1 MQVIKILRVESPIH
15 LWTILKNREEVFES
29 KNELI
34 YFLDCV
40 DTYVNGCKCDEDL
53 NYDNMISSYSDIKNN
68 SDLIIYLTNS
78 FDCNEIRFLK

>member
-1 MQVIKILRVESPIH
+1 MQVTKILRVESPVH
-15 LWTILKNREEVFES
+15 LWTLLKNSEEIFES

-53 NYDNMISSYSDIKNN
+53 NYDNMILAYSDIKNN
-68 SDLIIYLTNS
+68 SDLIVYLTNS
-78 FDCNEIRFLK
+78 FECDEIRFLK